1 LSARVANRR
10 IRLLLA
16 IFVLAFGV
24 AFLRAAWLQ
33 GVRAASFGRLAS
45 NQHSEEVTI
54 PAARGTLYDWGG
66 VQLAIGEQATT
77 VYADPRRVADPRS
90 EATTV
95 ARILRLDSNEVY
107 TTLADRTR
115 GFVYVA
121 RKANPALAA
130 RLARKGLPGLGFYP
144 EERRFYPQFNLGAQV
159 LGYAGVD
166 NRGLAGLELSLD
178 RQLAGRPGRE
188 RVVKDASGQAID
200 TITSRTERDGE
211 DVYLTLDHTI
221 QSNAQAVLR
230 DTVRKWHA
238 KSATAIVLDP
248 ATGAVRAMAVAPGF
262 DANVYPKVWRVLQRN
277 RAVTDTYEPGST
289 FKLVTVAGA
298 LSNRLV
304 SPTTRFTLPYEI
316 HVADRVIHDA
326 EPRGTETM
334 TVAHI
339 LSHSSN
345 VGAITLA
352 QKLGRHR
359 LVQWISRFGFG
370 KLTGIDFPGES
381 AGIVLPEKHWSGSSI
396 GNIPIGQGIAV
407 TPIQMASAYAA
418 IANRGLWVQPHLVDH
433 IGDGRSKAPRQRR
446 VVSRWVATQLMSMLK
461 NVVAEGTGTLA
472 EVPGYQV
479 AGKTGTAAKPDE
491 HGGYSDSRYVA
502 SFVGVVPASRPRLV
516 ILVSVDEPQGAIWGG
531 LVAAPAFSQIAK
543 FDLQYLDGG
552 IRPDAAP
559 SSPEYGSPG
568 LLPEASI
575 SRRRTRVCH
584 VRVTK
589 LLHLGGFEPPER
601 RRHG

>member
-1 LSARVANRR
+1 VSARVANRR

-16 IFVLAFGV
+16 VFVLAFGV
-24 AFLRAAWLQ
+24 TFVRAAWLQ

-45 NQHSEEVTI
+45 SQHSEDVVV
-54 PAARGTLYDWGG
+54 PAARGTIYDRGG
-66 VQLAIGEQATT
+66 VQLAIGEQAQT
-77 VYADPRRVADPRS
+77 VYADPRRVTDPQR
-90 EATTV
+90 EAAIV
-95 ARILRLDSNEVY
+95 GRLLRLDPNEVY
-107 TTLADRTR
+107 RLLTDRTR

-121 RKANPALAA
+121 RKADPAKAA
-130 RLARKGLPGLGFYP
+130 KLARKGLPGIGFYP
-144 EERRFYPQFNLGAQV
+144 EERRFYPQFNLASQV

-178 RQLAGRPGRE
+178 RELAGQSGRE
-188 RVVKDASGQAID
+188 RIVKDASGQAID
-200 TITSRTERDGE
+200 TVVSRVARDGE

-230 DTVRKWHA
+230 DTVRQWHA

-248 ATGAVRAMAVAPGF
+248 ATGAVRAMAIAPGF
-262 DANVYPKVWRVLQRN
+262 DANSYPDVWRVLQRN
-277 RAVTDTYEPGST
+277 RAVTDTFEPGST
-289 FKLVTVAGA
+289 FKLVTVAGV
-298 LSNRLV
+298 LSERLV

-316 HVADRVIHDA
+316 QVSDRRIHDA

-334 TVAHI
+334 SVSEI
-339 LSHSSN
+339 LSRSSN

-352 QKLGRHR
+352 ERLGRHR

-370 KLTGIDFPGES
+370 RQTGIDFPGES
-381 AGIVLPEKHWSGSSI
+381 QGIMLPEQHWSGSSI

-418 IANRGLWVQPHLVDH
+418 IANRGVWVRPHLIDH
-433 IGDGRSKAPRQRR
+433 VGDGASVRTARR
-446 VVSRWVATQLMSMLK
+446 RIVSRAVATQLMAMLK

-472 EVPGYQV
+472 VVPGYQV

-502 SFVGVVPASRPRLV
+502 SFVGAVPASRPRLL
-516 ILVSVDEPQGAIWGG
+516 ILVSVDEPRGAIWGG
-531 LVAAPAFSQIAK
+531 VVAAPAFAQIAK

-552 IRPDAAP
+552 IQPDDP
-559 SSPEYGSPG
+559 STV
-568 LLPEASI
+568 AS
-575 SRRRTRVCH
+575 T
-584 VRVTK
+584 
-589 LLHLGGFEPPER
+589 P
-601 RRHG
+601 

>member
-1 LSARVANRR
+1 LSTRVANRR

-54 PAARGTLYDWGG
+54 PAARGTLYDRGG

-77 VYADPRRVADPRS
+77 VYADPRTVTDPRS
-90 EATTV
+90 EAATV
-95 ARILRLDSNEVY
+95 AKIMRLDENEVY
-107 TTLADRTR
+107 ALLADRTR

-121 RKANPALAA
+121 RKADSALAA
-130 RLARKGLPGLGFYP
+130 KLARKGLPGLGFYH
-144 EERRFYPQFNLGAQV
+144 EEQRFYPQFNLAAQV

-166 NRGLAGLELSLD
+166 NKGLAGLELSLN

-188 RVVKDASGQAID
+188 RIVKDASGQAID

-211 DVYLTLDHTI
+211 DVYLTLDHTL

-262 DANVYPKVWRVLQRN
+262 DANDYPKVWRIFQRN

-298 LSNRLV
+298 LSDRLV
-304 SPTTRFTLPYEI
+304 SPTTRFTLPYSI
-316 HVADRVIHDA
+316 QVADRVVHDA

-352 QKLGRHR
+352 QKLGKQR
-359 LVQWISRFGFG
+359 LVRWIKRFGFG

-381 AGIVLPEKHWSGSSI
+381 QGIVLPEERWSGSSI

-433 IGDGRSKAPRQRR
+433 VGDGAPKVPGRR
-446 VVSRWVATQLMSMLK
+446 RIVTQWVARQIMAMLK

-491 HGGYSDSRYVA
+491 RGGYSDSRYVA

-531 LVAAPAFSQIAK
+531 VVAAPAFSQIAK
-543 FDLQYLDGG
+543 FGLQYLDGG
-552 IRPDAAP
+552 IQPDAP
-559 SSPEYGSPG
+559 
-568 LLPEASI
+568 
-575 SRRRTRVCH
+575 
-584 VRVTK
+584 
-589 LLHLGGFEPPER
+589 
-601 RRHG
+601 

>member
-1 LSARVANRR
+1 VSARVANRR

-16 IFVLAFGV
+16 VFVLAFGV
-24 AFLRAAWLQ
+24 TFVRAAWLQ

-45 NQHSEEVTI
+45 SQHSEDVVV
-54 PAARGTLYDWGG
+54 PAARGTIYDRGG
-66 VQLAIGEQATT
+66 VQLAIGEQAQT
-77 VYADPRRVADPRS
+77 VYADPRRVTDPQR
-90 EATTV
+90 EAAIV
-95 ARILRLDSNEVY
+95 GRLLRLDPNEVY
-107 TTLADRTR
+107 RLLTDRTR

-121 RKANPALAA
+121 RKADPAKAA
-130 RLARKGLPGLGFYP
+130 KLARKGLPGIGFYP
-144 EERRFYPQFNLGAQV
+144 EERRFYPQFNLASQV

-178 RQLAGRPGRE
+178 RELAGQSGRE
-188 RVVKDASGQAID
+188 RIVKDASGQAID
-200 TITSRTERDGE
+200 TVVSRVARDGE

-230 DTVRKWHA
+230 DTVRQWHA

-248 ATGAVRAMAVAPGF
+248 ATGAVRAMAIAPGF
-262 DANVYPKVWRVLQRN
+262 DANSYPDVWRVLQRN
-277 RAVTDTYEPGST
+277 RAVTDTFEPGST
-289 FKLVTVAGA
+289 FKLVTVAGV
-298 LSNRLV
+298 LSERLV

-316 HVADRVIHDA
+316 QVSDRRIHDA

-334 TVAHI
+334 SVSEI
-339 LSHSSN
+339 LSRSSN

-352 QKLGRHR
+352 ERLGRHR

-370 KLTGIDFPGES
+370 RKTGIDFPGES
-381 AGIVLPEKHWSGSSI
+381 QGIMLPEQHWSGSSI

-418 IANRGLWVQPHLVDH
+418 IANRGVWVRPHLIDH
-433 IGDGRSKAPRQRR
+433 VGDGASVRTARR
-446 VVSRWVATQLMSMLK
+446 RIVSRAVATQLMAMLK

-472 EVPGYQV
+472 VVPGYQV

-502 SFVGVVPASRPRLV
+502 SFVGAVPASRPRLV
-516 ILVSVDEPQGAIWGG
+516 ILVSVDEPRGAIWGG
-531 LVAAPAFSQIAK
+531 VVAAPAFAQIAK

-552 IRPDAAP
+552 IQPDDP
-559 SSPEYGSPG
+559 STV
-568 LLPEASI
+568 AS
-575 SRRRTRVCH
+575 T
-584 VRVTK
+584 
-589 LLHLGGFEPPER
+589 P
-601 RRHG
+601 

>member
-1 LSARVANRR
+1 MSTRVANRR

-54 PAARGTLYDWGG
+54 PAARGTLYDRGG

-77 VYADPRRVADPRS
+77 VYADPRTVTDPRS
-90 EATTV
+90 EAATV
-95 ARILRLDSNEVY
+95 AKIMRLDENEVY
-107 TTLADRTR
+107 ALLADRTR

-121 RKANPALAA
+121 RKADSALAA
-130 RLARKGLPGLGFYP
+130 KLARKGLPGLGFYH
-144 EERRFYPQFNLGAQV
+144 EEQRFYPQFNLAAQV

-166 NRGLAGLELSLD
+166 NKGLAGLELSLN

-188 RVVKDASGQAID
+188 RIVKDASGQAID

-211 DVYLTLDHTI
+211 DVYLTLDHTL

-262 DANVYPKVWRVLQRN
+262 DANDYPKVWRVFQRN

-298 LSNRLV
+298 LSDRLV
-304 SPTTRFTLPYEI
+304 SPTTRFTLPYSI
-316 HVADRVIHDA
+316 QVADRVVHDA

-352 QKLGRHR
+352 QKLGKQR
-359 LVQWISRFGFG
+359 LVRWIKRFGFG

-381 AGIVLPEKHWSGSSI
+381 QGIVLPEERWSGSSI

-433 IGDGRSKAPRQRR
+433 VGDGAPKVPGRR
-446 VVSRWVATQLMSMLK
+446 RIVTQWVARQIMAMLK

-491 HGGYSDSRYVA
+491 RGGYSDSRYVA

-531 LVAAPAFSQIAK
+531 VVAAPAFSQIAK
-543 FDLQYLDGG
+543 FGLQYLDGG
-552 IRPDAAP
+552 IQPDAP
-559 SSPEYGSPG
+559 
-568 LLPEASI
+568 
-575 SRRRTRVCH
+575 
-584 VRVTK
+584 
-589 LLHLGGFEPPER
+589 
-601 RRHG
+601 